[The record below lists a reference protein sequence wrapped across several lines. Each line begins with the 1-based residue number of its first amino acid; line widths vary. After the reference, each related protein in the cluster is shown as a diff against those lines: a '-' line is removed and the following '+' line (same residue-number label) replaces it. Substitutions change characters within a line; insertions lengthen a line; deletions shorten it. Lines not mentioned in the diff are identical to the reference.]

1 MVYRHFILLYVT
13 VGLYDGRPLGSLC
26 VQLVCVPR
34 MGIEDDQSGYCYKD
48 SDGTGNFL
56 LLGDESSP
64 HAKASMRVA
73 SRKGFHREVESEV
86 SGTAKAGMYEQK
98 SHRRHLWAVEVA
110 HHTEGRT
117 YSSP

>member
-1 MVYRHFILLYVT
+1 
-13 VGLYDGRPLGSLC
+13 
-26 VQLVCVPR
+26 

-73 SRKGFHREVESEV
+73 SRKGFHFC
-86 SGTAKAGMYEQK
+86 
-98 SHRRHLWAVEVA
+98 RRGSRPADI
-110 HHTEGRT
+110 GRT
-117 YSSP
+117 NGYRKDKTKLFLWKSDKTI